1 MLAEDYYRQDADRAA
16 DREQRE
22 ARDRFRDETPDFH
35 QGQVNAAGE
44 LRKEIDAE
52 AIIND
57 YMPREGVNGFSLRGN
72 AHQLVDAALQV
83 YARTGMYP
91 ESRALH
97 EAAMAYR
104 AELIRIVSEHR
115 VEHPI

>member
-1 MLAEDYYRQDADRAA
+1 MCHFNDDPLPSERGAN
-16 DREQRE
+16 
-22 ARDRFRDETPDFH
+22 TDF
-35 QGQVNAAGE
+35 
-44 LRKEIDAE
+44 
-52 AIIND
+52 
-57 YMPREGVNGFSLRGN
+57 MPREGVNGFSLKGN

-91 ESRALH
+91 NSRALH